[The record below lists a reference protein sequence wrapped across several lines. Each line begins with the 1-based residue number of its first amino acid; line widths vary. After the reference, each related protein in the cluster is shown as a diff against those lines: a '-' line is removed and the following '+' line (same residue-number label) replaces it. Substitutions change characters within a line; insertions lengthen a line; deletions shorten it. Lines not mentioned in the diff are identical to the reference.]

1 MTISNKLHLA
11 GETYLVCLESRIAGD
26 GFCDE
31 ACYKFYLLRLFHCLN
46 LFQVKLHAYLLL
58 PREVSLLV
66 TPGSPF
72 CLRNLMRTINRSYSE
87 YFNTRFGRAVKV
99 WSDTPRSS
107 LVQEATLALQCQKYI
122 ERRPLAE
129 SELGHPGIYRWSSYC
144 TNAFGGG
151 FHYLKPLAAYKAFI
165 IETTNPYKAYRE
177 YIATPF
183 KQEFLLYLQR
193 RIESGAPI
201 TKTGRRS
208 RRKTSKYRRAA
219 RLAQFSSTTPL
230 CRQG

>member
-1 MTISNKLHLA
+1 MAISNKVHLA
-11 GETYLVCLESRIAGD
+11 GETYLVGLESRIAGD
-26 GFCDE
+26 GFCDD
-31 ACYKFYLLRLFHCLN
+31 ACYKFYLLRLFNCLN

-72 CLRNLMRTINRSYSE
+72 CLRNLIRTINRSYSE
-87 YFNTRFGRAVKV
+87 YFNARFGRAVKV

-122 ERRPLAE
+122 ERKPLEDSA
-129 SELGHPGIYRWSSYC
+129 LGHPGNYRWSSYC
-144 TNAFGGG
+144 ANAFGGD
-151 FHYLKPLAAYKAFI
+151 FCYLKPLDAYKAFI
-165 IETTNPYKAYRE
+165 IKTSNPYNAYRE

-183 KQEFLLYLQR
+183 KQEFFLYLQR

-208 RRKTSKYRRAA
+208 RRKTSQYRQPA
-219 RLAQFSSTTPL
+219 RRNIS
-230 CRQG
+230 